1 MFKHML
7 LAVDGSELSEATYR
21 KAIALAQGIHASI
34 TALQVV
40 SHYDTF
46 RLQTATRREIAE
58 RYMKEV
64 YGQAEAYLAKIAQES
79 AAAGV
84 NCETTCVTR
93 DHVYEAIIDT
103 AGARGCDLIVMASHG
118 RRGVQALV
126 LGSETHKVLTH
137 TKIPVLVYR

>member
-21 KAIALAQGIHASI
+21 KAIALAQAMHASI
-34 TALQVV
+34 TAVQVV
-40 SHYDTF
+40 THYDVL
-46 RLQTATRREIAE
+46 RLQSAMRREVAE

-64 YGQAEAYLAKIAQES
+64 YGHAEAYLARIAEES

-84 NCETTCVTR
+84 MCETTCVTR

-137 TKIPVLVYR
+137 SKIPVLVYR